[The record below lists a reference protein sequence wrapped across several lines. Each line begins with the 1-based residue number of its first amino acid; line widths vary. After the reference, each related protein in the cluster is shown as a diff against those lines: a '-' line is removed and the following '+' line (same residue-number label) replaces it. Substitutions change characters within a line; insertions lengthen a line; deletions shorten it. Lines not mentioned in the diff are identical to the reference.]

1 MSEPRKRRPAP
12 AGTGN
17 GAHEQ
22 GQALTRDYIPE
33 RARDAS
39 LTKAGRV
46 LRALVQCER
55 LTRLDAW
62 RRHGDS
68 CLPSTIAGLQ
78 HTYGINIARRLER
91 VEGRFSAAH
100 VARYWIAPCERQ
112 DALSAFAVEL
122 VKAGAYRT
130 VAEALEA
137 LGAADG

>member
-1 MSEPRKRRPAP
+1 MATLDKQSPAP
-12 AGTGN
+12 AATGN
-17 GAHEQ
+17 GANEHR
-22 GQALTRDYIPE
+22 QALTRDYIPE

-46 LRALVQCER
+46 LRALVCGER

-62 RRHGDS
+62 KRHGDS

-100 VARYWIAPCERQ
+100 VARYWVDSCELENARR
-112 DALSAFAVEL
+112 ALAVEL
-122 VKAGAYRT
+122 VKSGAYRT
-130 VAEALEA
+130 IAEALEA